1 MIIVF
6 GSLLL
11 YACAWTS
18 PSKPPLYLSFSL
30 LLSKLLF
37 DFVLLCVDNVV
48 VRKPLQAAYID
59 VFAALLYGVE
69 IAGVTVLVWR
79 GGRKWVGLAVMVGLI
94 EAVVAGIPSC

>member
-1 MIIVF
+1 M
-6 GSLLL
+6 
-11 YACAWTS
+11 
-18 PSKPPLYLSFSL
+18 
-30 LLSKLLF
+30 
-37 DFVLLCVDNVV
+37 LLCVDNVV

-79 GGRKWVGLAVMVGLI
+79 GGRKWVGLAVLMGMI